1 MARLPVP
8 GSDGGTWGDILNTF
22 LLAEHNADG
31 TLKTS
36 GSLAAKADDSTVV
49 KLSGNQTVSGVK
61 TFASSP
67 IVPTPS
73 SASEAATKDYVDTVA
88 TSGAPDADAF
98 TKGIVQLAG
107 DLSGTAASPQIAAG
121 VIVDAD
127 INASAAIAQSKVA
140 NLTTDLSNKA
150 SSTDLTSHTSDTT
163 NVHGIVDTAD
173 LLSAAD
179 IADVVETTDTDASG
193 FGFVVDEDAMTSN
206 SSLVL
211 PTQQS
216 VKAYVDALE
225 ASVASDL
232 SGKANASDLTA
243 HASDTTSVHG
253 IADTA
258 DLLSAA
264 DIANVVETTDVD
276 ASAFGFVVDEDAMTS
291 NSSLKLP
298 TQQSV
303 KAYVDAL
310 DASVGSSISSAIS
323 ALAAVASTGSYDD
336 LIDVPIIPSSLNATK
351 ASDTGFTS
359 ATAADDPELLLDL
372 AVGVWDFELHVLYDG
387 TTANDARV
395 GLNFGG
401 TATIVA
407 SGLAVRQAADAG
419 GGGTGWEG
427 DSGTHQ
433 VVSYFDFGSTIN
445 MGAGGVGAWLPFR
458 LSGRINVTVAGTLQ
472 TRCAKNAN
480 TDTGTDTILKTG
492 SYLSAIEVVTTP

>member
-1 MARLPVP
+1 MPRLPQV
-8 GSDGGTWGDILNTF
+8 GGDDGNWGDVLNTF
-22 LLAEHNADG
+22 LLTEHNTDG

-36 GSLAAKADDSTVV
+36 GTLAAKADDSTVV
-49 KLSGNQTVSGVK
+49 KLSGNQTISGAK
-61 TFASSP
+61 TFLTAP

-73 SASEAATKDYVDTVA
+73 SASQAATKDYVDTVA
-88 TSGAPDADAF
+88 TAGAPDADAL
-98 TKGIVQLAG
+98 TKGLVQLAG
-107 DLSGTAASPQIAAG
+107 DLSGTAASPQIATG

-127 INASAAIAQSKVA
+127 INATAAIAQSKIA
-140 NLTTDLSNKA
+140 NLTTDLGNKA
-150 SSTDLTSHTSDTT
+150 NT
-163 NVHGIVDTAD
+163 
-173 LLSAAD
+173 
-179 IADVVETTDTDASG
+179 
-193 FGFVVDEDAMTSN
+193 
-206 SSLVL
+206 
-211 PTQQS
+211 
-216 VKAYVDALE
+216 
-225 ASVASDL
+225 
-232 SGKANASDLTA
+232 SDLTA
-243 HASDTTSVHG
+243 HASDTTSIHG

-258 DLLSAA
+258 DLLSTA
-264 DIANVVETTDVD
+264 DIANVVETTDTD

-336 LIDVPIIPSSLNATK
+336 LINVPIIPSSLDATK
-351 ASDTGFTS
+351 ASDTGFTT
-359 ATAADDPELLLDL
+359 ATAADDPELFL
-372 AVGVWDFELHVLYDG
+372 ALTVGVWDFELHVLYDG

-407 SGLAVRQAADAG
+407 SGLAVRQAADAS

-480 TDTGTDTILKTG
+480 TDTGTDTILKAG
-492 SYLSAIEVVTTP
+492 SYLSAVEVVTTP